1 MHAEKRMT
9 TYEMLIPS
17 VKSAVRL
24 YYTTVQALYSIISV
38 SVSA

>member
-9 TYEMLIPS
+9 TYEMLILS
-17 VKSAVRL
+17 VKSTVRL